1 MNALKRWVKDS
12 REQQRRA
19 PERYLASYPELIMD
33 ETTVMM
39 TQETFER
46 IERNCGR
53 YEGTWPTGE
62 YLGKMFLRGTYL
74 WWFGISKEKPMT
86 HISWKSRRIVVVGEN
101 E

>member
-1 MNALKRWVKDS
+1 MNALKRWVKES

-19 PERYLASYPELIMD
+19 PERYLASYPELVMD

-39 TQETFER
+39 TRETLER
-46 IERNCGR
+46 LERNCGR

-62 YLGKMFLRGTYL
+62 YLGKMWLRGNHL
-74 WWFGISKEKPMT
+74 WWFGICKAKPMT
-86 HISWKSRRIVVVGEN
+86 HISWNSRKIVVVSEN